1 MRLYILCIRF
11 HLVLLSLYVF
21 CLGPHASVIRYLA
34 SAIRSPA
41 AALDAFFDGPRGTRS
56 ASCSYEVAVYAA
68 ADILNPS
75 CGGGGTEG
83 REAGGCC
90 GVRGF
95 GMPEV
100 ALGCWAEE
108 GFGKGMDDLER

>member
-1 MRLYILCIRF
+1 
-11 HLVLLSLYVF
+11 
-21 CLGPHASVIRYLA
+21 
-34 SAIRSPA
+34 
-41 AALDAFFDGPRGTRS
+41 
-56 ASCSYEVAVYAA
+56 VAVYAA